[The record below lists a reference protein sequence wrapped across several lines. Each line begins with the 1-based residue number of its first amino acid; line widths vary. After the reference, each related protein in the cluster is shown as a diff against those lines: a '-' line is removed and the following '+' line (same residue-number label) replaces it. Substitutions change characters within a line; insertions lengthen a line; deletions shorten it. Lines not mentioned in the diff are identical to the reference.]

1 MDDLFNLE
9 FKISEGERPTAQPS
23 TRYYCPTYT
32 PVPTGS
38 CSEYC
43 PSAYKVCTYPRSKT
57 CMIAANNREGK

>member
-9 FKISEGERPTAQPS
+9 IKISEGERQTAQLS
-23 TRYYCPTYT
+23 TIDYCPSLT

-57 CMIAANNREGK
+57 CMITANNKEGK